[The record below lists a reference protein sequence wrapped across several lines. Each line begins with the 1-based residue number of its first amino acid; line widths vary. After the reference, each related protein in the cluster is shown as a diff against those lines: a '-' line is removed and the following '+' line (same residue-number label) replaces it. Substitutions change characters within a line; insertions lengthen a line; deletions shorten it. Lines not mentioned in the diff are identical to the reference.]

1 MNPASESANTMNY
14 KDLVKIAL
22 FASLI
27 SALGLIPRIDFPFAA
42 GVPITAQTLG
52 VMLAGLILGA
62 RNAMLSVLLFIFVV
76 ALGAPVLSGGRGGL
90 GVFFTPTV
98 GFLVGWA
105 AGAWVCGALFAALKK
120 LLPDS
125 VFTRA
130 FFACLIGG
138 VITVYAF
145 GIPGLALIAKLDLSQ
160 AALASLVF
168 VPGDLLK
175 SILAAW
181 LASRLDLSIHSKYQ
195 PKSNHP
201 K

>member
-1 MNPASESANTMNY
+1 MPNPANSMTY
-14 KDLVKIAL
+14 KDLVRIAL

-42 GVPITAQTLG
+42 GVPVTAQTLG

-105 AGAWVCGALFAALKK
+105 AGAWVCGAVFTALKK

-125 VFTRA
+125 VFICA

-138 VITVYAF
+138 VVTIYAL
-145 GIPGLALIAKLDLSQ
+145 GNPGLAFIAKLELSQ

-181 LASRLDLSIHSKYQ
+181 LASRLDSSIHSKSK
-195 PKSNHP
+195 PKTNFP

>member
-1 MNPASESANTMNY
+1 MNTERDQINAMTY
-14 KDLVKIAL
+14 KDLVKVAL

-27 SALGLIPRIDFPFAA
+27 AALGLIPRLDLPFAA

-62 RNAMLSVLLFIFVV
+62 RNATLSVLLFIFVV

-105 AGAWVCGALFAALKK
+105 AGAWVCATVFEGLKK
-120 LLPDS
+120 LFPTSLFGP
-125 VFTRA
+125 A
-130 FFACLIGG
+130 LAACLIGG
-138 VITVYAF
+138 VITIYAF
-145 GIPGLALIAKLDLSQ
+145 GIPGLAFMAKIPISQ
-160 AALASLVF
+160 ASLASLVF
-168 VPGDLLK
+168 FPGDFLK

-181 LASRLDLSIHSKYQ
+181 LVSRLYPRK
-195 PKSNHP
+195 
-201 K
+201 